1 MITVKETLE
10 HCSLKLQELSGSI
23 DRIRSL
29 KHSDNS
35 IDLTAPP
42 PTPTSPTTMTGKRAA
57 ARCHECHGPLAGYH
71 QGYPHGLGVCQLEH
85 YDLCPGGVQEKD
97 KGGHV
102 WNVCPPEYEPPSE
115 TELLSD
121 DEQVSPAANDEHS
134 EVLETREKVIGAE
147 SLQTTSGTNDVESN
161 DADGTKTP
169 VTGNP
174 KSSAPKSHIAST
186 VETSGLSQADILLEA
201 ELADLAIAEEEEK
214 KLKAIADIRK
224 KKEQSLENIARLTRQ
239 AQGEGAR
246 VKTSIQSSI
255 DMLRSANHSQSVKRM
270 DNSGYSGP
278 SMNEIRLDNQTRDN
292 VENLMGSVYN
302 IPAFSNASQRRLGQ
316 PRLKQTT
323 HTAPPNRR
331 QTVVVKESLQV
342 ETGPEDAEKLYKWVV
357 RRDQYGQ
364 VFKELV
370 EASPERPSAPRQ
382 VVSASPGWYYDE
394 QTNRMYRNLSPATAP
409 TQSRYLDSRREGSTP
424 VRQQQRVIVDRTPA
438 VVRDDLVQFERV
450 PGIVPLA
457 SNSSE
462 DREGKIPLSI
472 ASHARNLPME
482 YARSATSKNMNFA
495 VFMYGAIHELH
506 SSRIGISPAMPK
518 GVLEAKLQHLKNV
531 IHVTCL
537 NASSSDFKPAAWL
550 VGRTYHNLVQAK
562 VDSGREDWIDFDML
576 HRGSPHAAEMIA
588 AEREHRQALLAKPEK
603 IVAKKTD
610 KRDEKQPCPT
620 WNEYEVEGKCKYEAE
635 HPGEKCNRSHNCSFC
650 KKKYPA
656 TRTFHQ
662 ARFCKRKQEED
673 S

>member
-1 MITVKETLE
+1 MITVRETLE

-85 YDLCPGGVQEKD
+85 YDICPGGVQEKD

-102 WNVCPPEYEPPSE
+102 WNVCPPEYEPPLES
-115 TELLSD
+115 ELLSD
-121 DEQVSPAANDEHS
+121 DEQVSPAAIDEHS
-134 EVLETREKVIGAE
+134 EISGTRDKVMGAE
-147 SLQTTSGTNDVESN
+147 SLQTTSGATDVESN
-161 DADGTKTP
+161 GVDGTKTP

-186 VETSGLSQADILLEA
+186 VESSGKSQADILLEA
-201 ELADLAIAEEEEK
+201 ELADLAIAVEEEK

-246 VKTSIQSSI
+246 VKTSIQTSI
-255 DMLRSANHSQSVKRM
+255 DMLRSANHTQSVKRM
-270 DNSGYSGP
+270 EHSGYSGP

-292 VENLMGSVYN
+292 VENLMESVYD

-316 PRLKQTT
+316 PRLKQT
-323 HTAPPNRR
+323 HHPAPPNRR
-331 QTVVVKESLQV
+331 QSGVAKESFQV
-342 ETGPEDAEKLYKWVV
+342 ETGPEDADKLYKWVV

-370 EASPERPSAPRQ
+370 EASPERPPAPRQ

-394 QTNRMYRNLSPATAP
+394 QTNRMYKNPSPVPAP
-409 TQSRYLDSRREGSTP
+409 TQSRYLDSSREGSTP
-424 VRQQQRVIVDRTPA
+424 VRQQQRLIVARTPA
-438 VVRDDLVQFERV
+438 LARCDSIQFERV
-450 PGIVPLA
+450 PGIVPLE

-472 ASHARNLPME
+472 ASHSRNLPME
-482 YARSATSKNMNFA
+482 YSRSATSKNMNFA

-506 SSRIGISPAMPK
+506 
-518 GVLEAKLQHLKNV
+518 
-531 IHVTCL
+531 
-537 NASSSDFKPAAWL
+537 
-550 VGRTYHNLVQAK
+550 
-562 VDSGREDWIDFDML
+562 
-576 HRGSPHAAEMIA
+576 
-588 AEREHRQALLAKPEK
+588 
-603 IVAKKTD
+603 
-610 KRDEKQPCPT
+610 
-620 WNEYEVEGKCKYEAE
+620 
-635 HPGEKCNRSHNCSFC
+635 
-650 KKKYPA
+650 
-656 TRTFHQ
+656 
-662 ARFCKRKQEED
+662 
-673 S
+673 